1 MRVVPRPP
9 PNFQQQPRGPAP
21 GENRG
26 YTPAGNQNQ
35 PSQQPEQRPASQQD
49 VDSLA
54 RQFERMQLTIAQM
67 ERNQRQQQ
75 PVHRYHLDSAPQMN
89 AIFEPTEPE
98 PTPKDIF
105 ELWMAM
111 LDDYEKMCTL
121 KVDQTYLQDL
131 RHHMEWIYEKIKPIL
146 EDFCEG
152 TPRLHPKPVELHCS
166 ECLSLM
172 DYGGDAPT
180 GTGDNAEHGFAMMTP
195 ADIYSQKRAGED
207 IGPAQRMPTKRVA
220 FAPGPAS
227 AGAPGA
233 PGHGVPPPPPPP
245 AAAGPSRT
253 SPRTGNGPTPG
264 ATPRPFPGPRP
275 GNEGLRPPAP
285 QRGNYPMPTGG
296 AMRPPTDPARRT
308 DPVPNLSAEE
318 LADSKGKEMAMK
330 ACRSLTV
337 DAVKEDN
344 LVV

>member
-1 MRVVPRPP
+1 M
-9 PNFQQQPRGPAP
+9 
-21 GENRG
+21 G
-26 YTPAGNQNQ
+26 YGRTRICNDDAGGH
-35 PSQQPEQRPASQQD
+35 
-49 VDSLA
+49 
-54 RQFERMQLTIAQM
+54 I
-67 ERNQRQQQ
+67 
-75 PVHRYHLDSAPQMN
+75 
-89 AIFEPTEPE
+89 
-98 PTPKDIF
+98 
-105 ELWMAM
+105 
-111 LDDYEKMCTL
+111 
-121 KVDQTYLQDL
+121 
-131 RHHMEWIYEKIKPIL
+131 
-146 EDFCEG
+146 
-152 TPRLHPKPVELHCS
+152 
-166 ECLSLM
+166 
-172 DYGGDAPT
+172 
-180 GTGDNAEHGFAMMTP
+180 
-195 ADIYSQKRAGED
+195 AGED

-285 QRGNYPMPTGG
+285 QRGNYPMPIGG

-308 DPVPNLSAEE
+308 DPIPNLSAEE

-344 LVV
+344 LVVSAAKICAAGHILGLPRIVDMGKDAAKWIRPPPSPDSIIIINRGRSSSPGEPLHLGQPSRAGPTAGHWYPIQVGTVHRLPYDDRGCHAR